1 MNGSNKM
8 EKFQGA
14 LIREQGVEF
23 AIVIMAQDSR
33 EYQSIMVGTIL

>member
-23 AIVIMAQDSR
+23 AIVIN
-33 EYQSIMVGTIL
+33 GTR